1 MRRRNTFITAA
12 FVAAAFPVAAHA
24 RPIEDPVTPVPRPAP
39 APARPIVVT
48 HDDGFQW
55 ADAGIGAAGAF
66 LLAGSAGVGSVLVRR
81 RRVARP
87 LAG

>member
-1 MRRRNTFITAA
+1 MRKRNTFIAA
-12 FVAAAFPVAAHA
+12 GLVAAAFPVAAQA
-24 RPIEDPVTPVPRPAP
+24 RPIEDPVTVPAP
-39 APARPIVVT
+39 APPIVVT
-48 HDDGFQW
+48 HDDGFRW
-55 ADAGIGAAGAF
+55 ADAGVGAAGAF

>member
-1 MRRRNTFITAA
+1 MRKRNTIIAA
-12 FVAAAFPVAAHA
+12 GLVAAAFPVTAQA
-24 RPIEDPVTPVPRPAP
+24 RPIEDRVTPVPPPAP
-39 APARPIVVT
+39 PIVVT

-55 ADAGIGAAGAF
+55 TDAGIGAAGAF